1 MATKKKTEVKEEK
14 FTVLVDFLD
23 LEDKSYK
30 YSVGDEYPR
39 KGIKPT
45 KKRIDELK
53 SNKNKLKKP
62 LIK

>member
-1 MATKKKTEVKEEK
+1 
-14 FTVLVDFLD
+14 VDFLD

-39 KGIKPT
+39 DGVKPT

-53 SNKNKLKKP
+53 SNKNNSKKP